1 MWNYCNTTE
10 NPADIITRFGPRNLS
25 SSSLLWE
32 GPLFLKDV
40 SEKTLSTKENLKIE
54 AQKNDTEFITEFGRE
69 IVNKSTTF
77 VSI

>member
-1 MWNYCNTTE
+1 MV
-10 NPADIITRFGPRNLS
+10 G
-25 SSSLLWE
+25 

-40 SEKTLSTKENLKIE
+40 SGKALSTKENLKIE
-54 AQKNDTEFITEFGRE
+54 AQKNDTEFITEFGKE